1 MDDLEELEAKFRVSL
16 EKFKKENGKNAF
28 DKCEELAQYGEPE
41 MQLFLGA
48 MYEQG
53 DGALRHYV
61 YAYQWYNI
69 AASNGEVLGGKFRDE
84 IEKKMI
90 PEDISAGQNGSSM
103 LFLTQRRMA
112 RARLKSLQEQ
122 SKTPLELDKTIEK
135 FADVLALLKDHS
147 TTDRIAV
154 QVTSAQKGDA
164 TAQFALGKIYTNGAV
179 VRANKSYII
188 AYMFFTFAA
197 QNGHESGYSALSEI
211 SEKMLKTHVALA
223 DKFVQEW
230 IKKYVETIFTD
241 F

>member
-16 EKFKKENGKNAF
+16 AKFKKENGENAF
-28 DKCEELAQYGEPE
+28 DKCEELARYGEPE

-90 PEDISAGQNGSSM
+90 PEDISAGQNFSSAI
-103 LFLTQRRMA
+103 FVGQRRMA
-112 RARLKSLQEQ
+112 RLRKERLQEQ
-122 SKTPLELDKTIEK
+122 SLTPPDLDKTIK
-135 FADVLALLKDHS
+135 KIADVSELLKDHS
-147 TTDRIAV
+147 TTNRIAV

-179 VRANKSYII
+179 IRANKSHII
-188 AYMFFTFAA
+188 AYMFFTFAG
-197 QNGHESGYSALSEI
+197 QNGHKTAYSARDEI
-211 SEKMLKTHVALA
+211 SAKMPKAHIALA
-223 DKFVQEW
+223 DTFVLEW
-230 IKKYVETIFTD
+230 MGKYLEVID